1 MCSSSKPLIEFPCE
15 YPIKIIG
22 DGSSVFTDHIE
33 SVMTNAIG
41 LGNYSK
47 ISEKYSKNKKWLSI
61 TISFTAK
68 NENQLRRIHHH
79 LKVSN
84 SVKMVI

>member
-1 MCSSSKPLIEFPCE
+1 MCSSTNPLIEFPCE

-33 SVMTNAIG
+33 SVMTNTIG

-61 TISFTAK
+61 TISFIAK

>member
-1 MCSSSKPLIEFPCE
+1 MCSPSKPLIEFPCE

-33 SVMTNAIG
+33 SVMTNTVG

-61 TISFTAK
+61 TISFIAK

>member
-1 MCSSSKPLIEFPCE
+1 MCSSSKSLIEFPCE

-33 SVMTNAIG
+33 SVMTNTVG

-61 TISFTAK
+61 TISFIAK

>member
-1 MCSSSKPLIEFPCE
+1 MCSSSKPLIGFPCK

-33 SVMTNAIG
+33 SVMTNTVG
-41 LGNYSK
+41 LNNYSK

-61 TISFTAK
+61 TISFIAK

>member
-1 MCSSSKPLIEFPCE
+1 MCSSSKQLIEFPCE

-22 DGSSVFTDHIE
+22 DGSSVFIAHIE
-33 SVMTNAIG
+33 SVMTNTVG

-61 TISFTAK
+61 TISFLAK
-68 NENQLRRIHHH
+68 NENQLKRIHHH

>member
-22 DGSSVFTDHIE
+22 DGSSMFTDHIE
-33 SVMTNAIG
+33 SVMTNTIG

-47 ISEKYSKNKKWLSI
+47 ISEKYSKNIIISSKYIKTAKKWS
-61 TISFTAK
+61 K
-68 NENQLRRIHHH
+68 
-79 LKVSN
+79 
-84 SVKMVI
+84 

>member
-1 MCSSSKPLIEFPCE
+1 MCSSSKPHIEFPCE

-22 DGSSVFTDHIE
+22 DGSSMFTDHIE
-33 SVMTNAIG
+33 SVMTNTIG

-61 TISFTAK
+61 TISFIAK

>member
-1 MCSSSKPLIEFPCE
+1 MRSSSKPLIEFPCE

-22 DGSSVFTDHIE
+22 DGSSMFTDHIE
-33 SVMTNAIG
+33 SVMTNTIG

-61 TISFTAK
+61 TISFLAK
-68 NENQLRRIHHH
+68 NETQLRRIHHH
-79 LKVSN
+79 LKVCN

>member
-22 DGSSVFTDHIE
+22 DGSSVFADHIE
-33 SVMTNAIG
+33 SVMANTVG

-47 ISEKYSKNKKWLSI
+47 TSEKYSKNKKWLSV
-61 TISFTAK
+61 TISFIAK

-79 LKVSN
+79 LKASN

>member
-1 MCSSSKPLIEFPCE
+1 MCSSSKPLFEFPCE

-33 SVMTNAIG
+33 SVMTNTVG

-61 TISFTAK
+61 TISFIAK

>member
-1 MCSSSKPLIEFPCE
+1 MCSSNKPLIEFPCE

-33 SVMTNAIG
+33 SVMTNTVG
-41 LGNYSK
+41 LENYSK
-47 ISEKYSKNKKWLSI
+47 ISEKYSENKKWLSI

>member
-1 MCSSSKPLIEFPCE
+1 MCSSSKSLIEFPCE

-33 SVMTNAIG
+33 SVMTNTIG

-47 ISEKYSKNKKWLSI
+47 VSEKYSKNKKWLSI

>member
-33 SVMTNAIG
+33 SVMINTVG

-61 TISFTAK
+61 TISFIAK
-68 NENQLRRIHHH
+68 NENQLRGIHNH
-79 LKVSN
+79 LKASD

>member
-22 DGSSVFTDHIE
+22 DGSSMFKDHIE
-33 SVMTNAIG
+33 SVMTNTIG

-61 TISFTAK
+61 TISFIAK

>member
-1 MCSSSKPLIEFPCE
+1 MCSSSKPFIEFPCE

-33 SVMTNAIG
+33 SVMTNTIG

-61 TISFTAK
+61 TISFIAK

>member
-1 MCSSSKPLIEFPCE
+1 MCSLNKPLIEFPCE

-22 DGSSVFTDHIE
+22 DGSSVFADHIE
-33 SVMTNAIG
+33 SVMTNTVG

-47 ISEKYSKNKKWLSI
+47 TSEKYSKNKKWLSI
-61 TISFTAK
+61 TISFIAK

>member
-33 SVMTNAIG
+33 SVMTNTVG

-47 ISEKYSKNKKWLSI
+47 ISEKCNFYIIDLYPTYLNLI
-61 TISFTAK
+61 
-68 NENQLRRIHHH
+68 
-79 LKVSN
+79 
-84 SVKMVI
+84 

>member
-1 MCSSSKPLIEFPCE
+1 MSSSSKPLIEFPCE

-33 SVMTNAIG
+33 SVMTNTLG

-61 TISFTAK
+61 TISFIAK
-68 NENQLRRIHHH
+68 NENQLKRLHQH

-84 SVKMVI
+84 CVKMVI

>member
-1 MCSSSKPLIEFPCE
+1 MCSSNKSLIEFPCE

-33 SVMTNAIG
+33 SVMTNTVG
-41 LGNYSK
+41 LENYSK

-61 TISFTAK
+61 TISFIAK

>member
-1 MCSSSKPLIEFPCE
+1 MCLSSKPLIEFPCE

-33 SVMTNAIG
+33 SVMTNTVG

-61 TISFTAK
+61 TISFIAK

>member
-15 YPIKIIG
+15 YPIKFIG

-33 SVMTNAIG
+33 SVMTNTIG

-61 TISFTAK
+61 TISFIAK

>member
-1 MCSSSKPLIEFPCE
+1 MCSSSKPLIEFSCE

-33 SVMTNAIG
+33 SVMTNTIG

-61 TISFTAK
+61 TISFIAK

>member
-33 SVMTNAIG
+33 SVMTNTVG

-47 ISEKYSKNKKWLSI
+47 ISEK
-61 TISFTAK
+61 
-68 NENQLRRIHHH
+68 
-79 LKVSN
+79 
-84 SVKMVI
+84 

>member
-22 DGSSVFTDHIE
+22 DGSSVFADHIE
-33 SVMTNAIG
+33 SVMTNTIG

-61 TISFTAK
+61 TISFIAK
-68 NENQLRRIHHH
+68 NETQLRRIHHH
-79 LKVSN
+79 LKVCN

>member
-1 MCSSSKPLIEFPCE
+1 MCSSSKPPIEFPCE

-33 SVMTNAIG
+33 SVMRNTIG

-61 TISFTAK
+61 TISFIAK

>member
-15 YPIKIIG
+15 YPFKIIG

-33 SVMTNAIG
+33 SVMTNTVG

-61 TISFTAK
+61 TISFIAK

>member
-1 MCSSSKPLIEFPCE
+1 MCLSNKPLIEFPCE

-33 SVMTNAIG
+33 SVMTNTVG

-47 ISEKYSKNKKWLSI
+47 ISEKYSKNKKWLSV
-61 TISFTAK
+61 TISFIAK

>member
-1 MCSSSKPLIEFPCE
+1 MCSSNKPRIEFPCE

-33 SVMTNAIG
+33 SVMTNTVG

-61 TISFTAK
+61 TISFIAK

>member
-1 MCSSSKPLIEFPCE
+1 MCSSSKPRIEFPCE

-33 SVMTNAIG
+33 SVMTNTVG

-61 TISFTAK
+61 TISFIAK

>member
-33 SVMTNAIG
+33 SVMTNTIG
-41 LGNYSK
+41 LGNYS
-47 ISEKYSKNKKWLSI
+47 
-61 TISFTAK
+61 
-68 NENQLRRIHHH
+68 NQLRRIHHH
-79 LKVSN
+79 LKASN

>member
-15 YPIKIIG
+15 YPIKSIG

-33 SVMTNAIG
+33 SVMTNTVG

-61 TISFTAK
+61 TISFIAK

>member
-1 MCSSSKPLIEFPCE
+1 MCSSNKPLIEFPCE

-22 DGSSVFTDHIE
+22 DGSSVFADHIE
-33 SVMTNAIG
+33 SVMTNTVG

-61 TISFTAK
+61 TISFIAK
-68 NENQLRRIHHH
+68 NETQLRRIHHH
-79 LKVSN
+79 LKVCN

>member
-22 DGSSVFTDHIE
+22 DGSSVFADHIE
-33 SVMTNAIG
+33 SVMTNTVG

-47 ISEKYSKNKKWLSI
+47 TSEKYSKNKKWLSV
-61 TISFTAK
+61 TISFIAK
-68 NENQLRRIHHH
+68 NENQLRRIHNH
-79 LKVSN
+79 LKASN

>member
-1 MCSSSKPLIEFPCE
+1 MCSSSKSLIEFPCE

-22 DGSSVFTDHIE
+22 DGSSMFTDHIE
-33 SVMTNAIG
+33 SVMTNTLG